1 MITTNIPD
9 PAVKRAQKHSP
20 GLARALQDHAGW
32 VVSLFLVGLGAKLWL
47 ITRSG
52 SSVPFAD
59 QWDAEA
65 ANLYIP
71 FFEGRLTVADLFSGH
86 GQHRILFTRLCNL
99 GLLLWNGQW
108 DNQLEAVFNALL
120 HSLGIAGF
128 GLLTAR
134 LTGKKFW
141 PLLWIPL
148 ALTMVLPFAWENT
161 LWGFQAHFYL
171 LLFFSVLTIWLLGLS
186 KTLSV
191 RWWLG
196 VGAAVAVLFTLA
208 SGFVA
213 VVSVAILV
221 TLDKLKENGSW
232 RRQLPTL
239 AVCAIIAGA
248 DIVSKPFFPKGY
260 VFIAKS
266 TGDLLGALSRNLAW
280 PWISMPWF
288 ALCNIAPLALFGW
301 IYLRSRERS
310 RAEKMVFGLTV
321 WVLLQALGF
330 AYARGADGKPP
341 VSRYMDVLSFIMVA
355 DCLCFFLMV
364 SRRRGVSATLL
375 WSGLVLWTAGC
386 AAGLGRLTDRAVR
399 VDIPDIELCQRLRLE
414 AMRTFLVTD
423 DAAHLQLA
431 EDCNFIPIGEQARL
445 LRNPS
450 IRRILPAAVRDSLKV
465 VREEN
470 GDQSFVRNGYA
481 LSEAEPPAEISWG
494 SYAADGAKGR
504 GQFQSL
510 PVKKSSLPFL
520 EIPVAG
526 DLGEAGLSLEL
537 VDTASGQTT
546 QVKPRH
552 HAGGRWLN
560 VYVKAPAGDFRVIAR
575 DKSETGWFAFKEPRE
590 IGRLSLWA
598 MRLLAAWKTILA
610 VGFGCLVL
618 SVGLMIRAAGLSTT
632 SSPSSFAIEFPP

>member
-9 PAVKRAQKHSP
+9 PAVEPARKSSQ
-20 GLARALQDHAGW
+20 GLARSLQDHAGW
-32 VVSLFLVGLGAKLWL
+32 VLSLFLVGLAAKLWL
-47 ITRSG
+47 ILRSG

-59 QWDAEA
+59 QWDAGA

-120 HSLGIAGF
+120 HSLGIAGI
-128 GLLTAR
+128 GLLMAR
-134 LTGKKFW
+134 LMGKNFW

-161 LWGFQAHFYL
+161 LWGFQMHFYL

-186 KTLSV
+186 KPLSV

-196 VGAAVAVLFTLA
+196 VGAALAALFTLA

-221 TLDKLKENGSW
+221 ALDIFKENGSW
-232 RRQLPTL
+232 KRLLPTL

-248 DIVSKPFFPKGY
+248 DILSKPFFPKGY
-260 VFIAKS
+260 VFVAKS

-288 ALCNIAPLALFGW
+288 ALCNLAPLAFFGW
-301 IYLRSRERS
+301 IYFRSRGRS

-355 DCLCFFLMV
+355 DCLCFFLML
-364 SRRRGVSATLL
+364 SRRQVSATLL
-375 WSGLVLWTAGC
+375 WSGLALWTVGC
-386 AAGLGRLTDRAVR
+386 AAGLWRLTDRAVR
-399 VDIPDIELCQRLRLE
+399 VDVPDIELCQRLRVE
-414 AMRTFLVTD
+414 AMRAFLVTD
-423 DAAHLQLA
+423 DAAHLELA
-431 EDCNFIPIGEQARL
+431 EDCNFIPIGEQAKL
-445 LRNPS
+445 LRNPY
-450 IRRILPAAVRDSLKV
+450 IRRILPAAVRDPLKA
-465 VREEN
+465 VRDGNE
-470 GDQSFVRNGYA
+470 DQGFVRNGFA
-481 LSEAEPPAEISWG
+481 MSEAEPPTEISWG
-494 SYAADGAKGR
+494 SYAADRAKGR

-520 EIPVAG
+520 EIPIAG

-537 VDTASGQTT
+537 VDRASGQTT
-546 QVKPRH
+546 EIKPPH

-560 VYVKAPAGDFRVIAR
+560 VYVKAPAGDFKVIAR
-575 DKSETGWFAFKEPRE
+575 DESETGWFAFKEPRE
-590 IGRLSLWA
+590 TGRLSLWA
-598 MRLLAAWKTILA
+598 VRVLAAWKAILA
-610 VGFGCLVL
+610 AGLGCLVL
-618 SVGLMIRAAGLSTT
+618 SVALMVRGACSSTT
-632 SSPSSFAIEFPP
+632 SSPDP